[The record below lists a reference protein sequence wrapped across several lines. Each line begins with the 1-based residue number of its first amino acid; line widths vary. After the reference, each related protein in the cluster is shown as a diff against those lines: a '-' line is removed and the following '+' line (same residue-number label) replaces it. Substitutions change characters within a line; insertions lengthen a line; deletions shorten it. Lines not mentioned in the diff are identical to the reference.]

1 MVKELLLT
9 IRYKN
14 LVILSL
20 LFLCFEIFIYKKG
33 IQTHFNY
40 SAIYNYIIVLL
51 TAAGGYVVNDLFD
64 KKGDILNEKRKFNV
78 FTFNTLFLL
87 YFILSLTTISIAT
100 FFTSIPMQ
108 QLTCVAI
115 ISLLLYSW
123 KLQHWPVIGNLVIAL
138 ISGIVP
144 LIVFIAHPELSSIL
158 KDPNTP
164 IELLVDYIFIL
175 IYALFAFLTTLAR
188 ELIKDME
195 DIEGDRAIQSKTL
208 AVTAGVRFT
217 KSLSLIL
224 LVIISLLLLV
234 LLKDRQEMHFS
245 TITAI
250 SMILFL
256 FFPICIAGWKLTKAH
271 TKKQFHLI
279 SNILKLVIAGSI
291 CVIMIHSYT

>member
-14 LVILSL
+14 LLILSL

-33 IQTHFNY
+33 LQIHFNY
-40 SAIYNYIIVLL
+40 TATYNYIIVIL

-64 KKGDILNEKRKFNV
+64 KKGDILNEKRKFNF
-78 FTFNTLFLL
+78 FTFNSLFLL
-87 YFILSLTTISIAT
+87 YFILSLTTISIALL
-100 FFTSIPMQ
+100 FSSIPMQ
-108 QLTCVAI
+108 QLTCIAI

-123 KLQHWPVIGNLVIAL
+123 KLQHWPILGNLIIAL

-144 LIVFIAHPELSSIL
+144 LIVFIAHPELSPIL
-158 KDPNTP
+158 KDPTTP
-164 IELLVDYIFIL
+164 IEVLVDYIFIL

-208 AVTAGVRFT
+208 AVTAGIRFT

-234 LLKDRQEMHFS
+234 LLKDREEMHFS